1 MQRLSG
7 LDAAFVYL
15 ETATNHMHV
24 GLVGV
29 FDPSTTP
36 GGYSFAKVRARVES
50 RLSLVPPFRRRLREV
65 PFRLPHPVW
74 IEDPAFDLDYHLRRR
89 ALPAPGGDG
98 ELAEFAADVFGRGL
112 DRRRPLWEMYVV
124 EGLQD
129 GLFGV
134 VTKIHHAAIDGVSG
148 AEVVARLLDL
158 QAEPVDLPAAEETWH
173 PEAIPTDLELLAE
186 AGLDLM
192 ARIVPTLQAVRRAIE
207 GVEQRRIDGQDEPA
221 RLLPAGLR
229 WAPKTDF
236 NQAITPHRRFASAE
250 VSMEDVRTIRAR
262 SGATVNDV
270 ALALSAG
277 ALRRYLSAKGTLP
290 ETPLV
295 ALVPVS
301 VRAGQDASTLGNKVS
316 AMLISLPTDVGDPRR
331 RLAGVAE
338 ATGAAKATGGAK
350 AVDGAVDVETLTKW
364 AEQLSSG
371 PAARAARVLTSTSVL
386 DRFGPVFNVVVSNV
400 RGSDIPLY
408 LAGSKLVRLWPMGPV
423 ADGVALNITVMSYL
437 GRLRFGLVACR
448 ETVPDLDDL
457 AGFIEAE
464 VGQLLAAVPAPRRPP
479 PAGRAPTMAAAR
491 AGRRRPADRDC

>member
-15 ETATNHMHV
+15 ETPTNHMHV

-112 DRRRPLWEMYVV
+112 DRHRPLWEMYVV
-124 EGLQD
+124 EGLQ
-129 GLFGV
+129 GGMFAV
-134 VTKIHHAAIDGVSG
+134 VTKIHHAAVDGVSG

-158 QAEPVDLPAAEETWH
+158 QAEPVELPAAEETWR
-173 PEAIPTDLELLAE
+173 PEAIPTDLELLAQ

-192 ARIVPTLQAVRRAIE
+192 ARIGPTLQAVRRAIE
-207 GVEQRRIDGQDEPA
+207 VVEQRRIDRPDEPA
-221 RLLPAGLR
+221 RLLPAAGLR

-236 NQAITPHRRFASAE
+236 NTAITPHRRFASAE
-250 VSMEDVRTIRAR
+250 VSLEDVRTIKAR

-301 VRAGQDASTLGNKVS
+301 VRAEQDASALGNKVS
-316 AMLISLPTDVGDPRR
+316 AMLISLPTDVGDPRQ

-338 ATGAAKATGGAK
+338 ATDAAKAD
-350 AVDGAVDVETLTKW
+350 DGAIDVETLTNW

-371 PAARAARVLTSTSVL
+371 PAARAARVLTSTSVVE
-386 DRFGPVFNVVVSNV
+386 RFGAVFNVVVSNV

-448 ETVPDLDDL
+448 ETVPDLDEL

-464 VGQLLAAVPAPRRPP
+464 VGQLLAAAAPPRRRP
-479 PAGRAPTMAAAR
+479 PAGRASTMAPAR
-491 AGRRRPADRDC
+491 AGRRRPVDRDC